1 MSQHLYSAYYLVYM
15 GFLVGIKFTFNI
27 LYIWLDVNVVLSA

>member
-1 MSQHLYSAYYLVYM
+1 M
-15 GFLVGIKFTFNI
+15 GFLVGIKFSFNI